1 MSTSHPYNEADLPA
15 RMARGE
21 EEAFRI
27 LFQQYFRPLCFF
39 ADSFID
45 DRESAKDIAQ
55 EALYKLWN
63 RRENFPTLDN
73 IKAFLYIS
81 AKNACINYLKA
92 EQRRTARHQEVM
104 RLAEQDESFSEMLA
118 TKEELLKKIVDE
130 IETLPDKYSN
140 IIKLAFVEGLS
151 HQQIAERLAMPAA
164 TVRKQKER
172 GLKLLQTIVLKKK
185 LSAFITLIWGIMR
198 L

>member
-1 MSTSHPYNEADLPA
+1 MSTTYNEAELLA
-15 RMARGE
+15 RVAKGE
-21 EEAFRI
+21 EDAFSI

-39 ADSFID
+39 AQSFID
-45 DRESAKDIAQ
+45 DMDAAKDIAQ

-63 RRENFPTLDN
+63 RRENFLTLEN

-92 EQRRTARHQEVM
+92 EQRRTVRHQEVV
-104 RLAEQDESFSEMLA
+104 RQAEHEDDFVEILA
-118 TKEELLKKIVDE
+118 TKEELLQKILLEVE
-130 IETLPDKYSN
+130 SLPDKYGS

-151 HQQIAERLAMPAA
+151 HQQIADRLAIPAA

-185 LSAFITLIWGIMR
+185 LTVLISLTLGLLR